1 MPSGHTGKIA
11 LTMQSPVY
19 TELGT
24 ERNGS
29 TNTRSPITDFIGEQA
44 VARMPLKTAKS
55 VKFTGRAAI
64 CQGIVYQTPPC
75 GSPGQ
80 HKTHTY
86 PHIMYETAPFLD
98 NCIT

>member
-1 MPSGHTGKIA
+1 MPLGHTGKIA

-24 ERNGS
+24 KRDGS
-29 TNTRSPITDFIGEQA
+29 TNTRLPITDFIGKQ
-44 VARMPLKTAKS
+44 AKS
-55 VKFTGRAAI
+55 VKFTGRAAM
-64 CQGIVYQTPPC
+64 CQGTVYQTPPC

-80 HKTHTY
+80 HKTHTD
-86 PHIMYETAPFLD
+86 PHIMYETAPLLD